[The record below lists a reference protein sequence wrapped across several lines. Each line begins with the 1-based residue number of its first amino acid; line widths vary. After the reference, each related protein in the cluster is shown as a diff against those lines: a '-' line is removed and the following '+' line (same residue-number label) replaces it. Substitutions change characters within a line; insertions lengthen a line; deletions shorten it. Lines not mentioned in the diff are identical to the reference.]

1 LVLLTLLFFNVYDVV
16 VDVSLDGVYG
26 VVYVVI
32 GIVVL
37 LVVLCMVYLLS
48 VLPVFV
54 NCSCGVVV
62 FYVVDVDVD
71 DVVVVLVVGGVC
83 GCCGD

>member
-1 LVLLTLLFFNVYDVV
+1 VVLLCAI
-16 VDVSLDGVYG
+16 
-26 VVYVVI
+26 VVI

-37 LVVLCMVYLLS
+37 LAVVCMLYMFA

-54 NCSCGVVV
+54 NCSDGVVV
-62 FYVVDVDVD
+62 FYVVAVDA
-71 DVVVVLVVGGVC
+71 VVGDGGVG